1 MRSHF
6 RRARVTRSWARSGLL
21 SLAFHSGLAVAAPPS
36 EPRANVQPASAA
48 SATPVQP
55 CPTSVQG
62 FSMMVARV
70 EAIYEAR
77 AQGDFLAE
85 APRMVTCFTELEE
98 PLSRD
103 VAPHYLRARAYTW
116 FAARD
121 FAKVEAA
128 LRAVHD
134 LEPDARVPS
143 AIAPKAGHP
152 MYDAQVRAVSASGPR
167 PEPVTLPPIPGMSYR
182 VNGLP
187 AAAVQPDGLNIVQ
200 IVSPAIGVFYNQELY
215 PGETFS
221 LDDVP
226 GLDLAQRQVAH
237 QIQRSNCLMMSGGAL
252 VLAGGALGLTTLVLD
267 RRADAGEV
275 QPGSWDGALSTLV
288 RREALFFASG
298 SVASIGLG
306 LGVAGVT
313 IRW

>member
-6 RRARVTRSWARSGLL
+6 RRARVIRGWAILSLL
-21 SLAFHSGLAVAAPPS
+21 SLAFHSVSTAAAPPN

-48 SATPVQP
+48 SAAQQQP
-55 CPTSVQG
+55 CPTSNAG

-85 APRMVTCFTELEE
+85 APRMVACFAELEE

-103 VAPHYLRARAYTW
+103 VAPHYLRARAYSW
-116 FAARD
+116 FPSRD

-152 MYDAQVRAVSASGPR
+152 MYDAQARAVTASGPR
-167 PEPVTLPPIPGMSYR
+167 PQPVTLPAIPSMSYR
-182 VNGLP
+182 VNGVP
-187 AAAVQPDGLNIVQ
+187 TATVMPDVLNVVQ
-200 IVSPAIGVFYNQELY
+200 IVSPAIGVFYNQEMY
-215 PGETFS
+215 PGEPFS

-226 GLDLAQRQVAH
+226 GLDLARRQVAQ
-237 QIQRSNCLMMSGGAL
+237 QIQRSNRLMLGGGGAL
-252 VLAGGALGLTTLVLD
+252 VLAGGAFTYARLQARALEADPGLSVAEVYDRQYAGQVAATVLGTAGLTL
-267 RRADAGEV
+267 
-275 QPGSWDGALSTLV
+275 
-288 RREALFFASG
+288 
-298 SVASIGLG
+298 
-306 LGVAGVT
+306 LGVGVCV
-313 IRW
+313 RW